1 MYKHFFKRLFDLC
14 IVSVGL
20 VCLSPLLIIV
30 TVWLHYANKGAGA
43 FFYQERIGRNGK
55 FFKVYKYKSMTDER
69 DENGELLPDSKRLTK
84 VGRFVRSTSLDELPQ
99 LFNVLKGDMS
109 LIGPRPLPI
118 EYYPYFNE
126 TEQHRHDVRPGITGW
141 AQVNGR
147 KNITWGQKLAYDVE
161 YVKNLSFMLDVKIF
175 WLTIYKVLKRSD
187 VGIETSGVVNFNN
200 YRNEE
205 WEKEG
210 HLDKIVTA
218 KKQMQ
223 EIMEKYNIKW

>member
-210 HLDKIVTA
+210 HQDKIVTA
-218 KKQMQ
+218 KKEMQ
-223 EIMEKYNIKW
+223 EIMNKYNIKW

>member
-1 MYKHFFKRLFDLC
+1 MYKHFLKRLFDLC

-99 LFNVLKGDMS
+99 IFNVLKGDMS

-210 HLDKIVTA
+210 HQDKIVTA
-218 KKQMQ
+218 KKEMQ
-223 EIMEKYNIKW
+223 EIMKKYNIKW

>member
-55 FFKVYKYKSMTDER
+55 FFQVYKYKSMTDER

-210 HLDKIVTA
+210 HQDKIVTA
-218 KKQMQ
+218 KKEMQ
-223 EIMEKYNIKW
+223 EIMKKYNIKW

>member
-210 HLDKIVTA
+210 HQDKIVTA
-218 KKQMQ
+218 KKEMQ
-223 EIMEKYNIKW
+223 EIMKKYNIKW

>member
-1 MYKHFFKRLFDLC
+1 MYKLFFKRLFDLC

-210 HLDKIVTA
+210 HQDKIVTA
-218 KKQMQ
+218 KKEMQ
-223 EIMEKYNIKW
+223 EIMKKYNIKW

>member
-223 EIMEKYNIKW
+223 EIMEKYNIK

>member
-43 FFYQERIGRNGK
+43 FFFQERVGLDGK

-69 DENGELLPDSKRLTK
+69 DENGELLADSKRLTK

-126 TEQHRHDVRPGITGW
+126 TEQRRHDVRPGITGW

-147 KNITWGQKLAYDVE
+147 KNVTWGQKLAYDVE

-175 WLTIYKVLKRSD
+175 LLTIYKVLKRDD
-187 VGIETSGVVNFNN
+187 VGVETSGVVNFNN
-200 YRNEE
+200 YRNDE
-205 WEKEG
+205 WEEEG
-210 HLDKIVTA
+210 RQDKIVTA
-218 KKQMQ
+218 KKEMQ

>member
-1 MYKHFFKRLFDLC
+1 MYKFFFKRLFDLC

-210 HLDKIVTA
+210 HQDKIVTA
-218 KKQMQ
+218 KKEMQ
-223 EIMEKYNIKW
+223 EIMKKYNIKW